1 MFIHKK
7 ILIFVLLISAEVA
20 IASNVTVSNTFV
32 AGQVARASEVNQNFT
47 DVKTAVDD
55 NNSRLATLESLVSSL
70 GLAADYSNIQSR
82 MAGDYSGVFYITTI
96 GNEEPSYVTI
106 NSTSTDMI
114 SSVEA
119 GKLSVTL
126 DAAGAGSVTV
136 DNGTSTLWTL
146 ANRWGMVEVFDTG
159 DFFTGFA
166 PDITIPVAGLA
177 DALAS
182 DDASYPSLLIENNRS
197 NIPGRDE
204 GVAALSVDASGHI
217 TGTISGLNVIGSVNT
232 SANLITLSITD
243 VSSIKTQIVILQK
256 MGPPGS

>member
-7 ILIFVLLISAEVA
+7 ILMFVLLISAEVA

-55 NNSRLATLESLVSSL
+55 NNNRLATLESLVSSL

-82 MAGDYSGVFYITTI
+82 MAGDYSGVFYITTV
-96 GNEEPSYVTI
+96 GKEEPSYVTV
-106 NSTSTDMI
+106 NSVSTDMV

-126 DAAGAGSVTV
+126 DAAGSGAVTV

-146 ANRWGMVEVFDTG
+146 ANRWGMVEVYDTFD
-159 DFFTGFA
+159 FNTGFA
-166 PDITIPVAGLA
+166 PDITDVLSGVGSGS
-177 DALAS
+177 LAS
-182 DDASYPSLLIENNRS
+182 DLSTLPSLLQESNRS
-197 NIPGRDE
+197 NIPGRSE
-204 GVAALSVDASGHI
+204 GDAALSVDASGHI
-217 TGTISGLNVIGSVNT
+217 TGTISGLNVIGSINT

-256 MGPPGS
+256 M